1 MKKIIL
7 CVAVLLTVLCGVARA
22 DVIMPTRSEK
32 EDAFR
37 QAQKSLKTMAAV
49 FPPKTTSRKIYFCR
63 TLSDLMNASPKEWMP
78 GIPAKIDFSSLEKWS
93 QKYNC
98 QQLLNAHQ
106 LTNEEELK
114 QLRDLPKEE
123 RWWRCK
129 FIRSYYSTLNNQR
142 ERVLDCDTIAK
153 DKLEEEKQ
161 KINAVIKKATAHF
174 PVTTKTS
181 ICACR
186 KLLSLQKHGPEIS
199 VKYIGRRNM
208 FELTPTAP
216 YFPHWVFGDPFVY
229 LPSNLNCEE
238 LSRQHSNFS
247 TLACPDD
254 TPQTVE
260 KKKTTPKET
269 PEAKPTGATPKET
282 EKTEMVIEFERG

>member
-1 MKKIIL
+1 MKKITL
-7 CVAVLLTVLCGVARA
+7 CAVLLMTVLCGVARA
-22 DVIMPTRSEK
+22 DVRIPTRSEK

-37 QAQKSLKTMAAV
+37 QAQKSIKTMAAV
-49 FPPKTTSRKIYFCR
+49 FPPKTEARKIYFCR

-78 GIPAKIDFSSLEKWS
+78 EIPGKIDFSSLEKWS

-98 QQLLNAHQ
+98 QQLLSTHKV
-106 LTNEEELK
+106 TNEEELK
-114 QLRDLPKEE
+114 QLRELSQEE

-129 FIRSYYSTLNNQR
+129 FIRSYYSSLNNQR
-142 ERVLDCDTIAK
+142 ESALDCDTIAK
-153 DKLEEEKQ
+153 EKLEEEKQ
-161 KINAVIKKATAHF
+161 KINDVIKEATAHF
-174 PVTTKTS
+174 PISTKKS

-238 LSRQHSNFS
+238 LSRQHSDFS

-254 TPQTVE
+254 KPQTNGV
-260 KKKTTPKET
+260 KKTSPKGTPKT
-269 PEAKPTGATPKET
+269 KPTVATPKET
-282 EKTEMVIEFERG
+282 EKTEMVIEFE